1 MSILK
6 NKSEINFLAAEMLH
20 KNSLYPSVIHCS
32 YYSTFQLM
40 KFIWLEKMEKD
51 ENELRSLSNKSSD
64 KGSHEV
70 LINEIVRWLAT
81 KGANSRDFNNKI
93 GMLKKLRRKADYE
106 NTQIDIQISSDS
118 IKLCKETSGI
128 LRMLK

>member
-1 MSILK
+1 
-6 NKSEINFLAAEMLH
+6 
-20 KNSLYPSVIHCS
+20 
-32 YYSTFQLM
+32 
-40 KFIWLEKMEKD
+40 MEKD

-93 GMLKKLRRKADYE
+93 GMLKKLRIKADYE

>member
-6 NKSEINFLAAEMLH
+6 NKSEINLLAAEMLH
-20 KNSLYPSVIHCS
+20 GNSLYPSVIHCS

-40 KFIWLEKMEKD
+40 KFIWLEKMGKD

-70 LINEIVRWLAT
+70 LINEIVMWLAT

-93 GMLKKLRRKADYE
+93 GILKKLRRKADYE

-118 IKLCKETSGI
+118 IKLCKETIGI